1 MVFSDTIREEASD
14 NIQMPEGPTGKK
26 RGRSGLAYAWW
37 FLRRYPVLPGI
48 ILSLLVIAAIFG
60 PSLAPYERDIGA
72 VRDRHLGMGQTS
84 EYSDPP
90 IKSWWPDGYH
100 LFGADHV
107 GRDVFSR
114 LLHGARISMQVVLVS
129 LGIGSVVGIS
139 LGMVA
144 GYMAGEQTFYRYN
157 PTVILGI
164 LLSGIWIV
172 LLGLITWILMPIIAL
187 LIENIGFG
195 TFDQNVQVTNPF
207 SSFSENLAK
216 LGRGTATEGTIS
228 IPIISYLIFLIGGTL
243 ILGGAVLLLIDRFVN
258 TGPLRRRFKLWF
270 LGGGFI
276 DGLITRFV
284 DIWYAMPFLMVALIV
299 VLIFGRGLNV
309 LLFVLALISWT
320 SFVRVV
326 RAQVMVLKELD
337 YVDAAKVCGASH
349 FRILYKHLLP
359 GIFNIAIVV
368 GTLSTSGLILS
379 EAVLSFVGAGIQP
392 PKPAWGVMTNE
403 GRDYLTI
410 APHQVLVPSLA
421 IFLVCLSLNFLGDWL
436 RDRLD
441 PRMRQIE

>member
-1 MVFSDTIREEASD
+1 MVIENSEIPLGDTDKNR
-14 NIQMPEGPTGKK
+14 
-26 RGRSGLAYAWW
+26 RRFGLSYIWW
-37 FLRRYPVLPGI
+37 FLRRYPVFPGI

-107 GRDVFSR
+107 G
-114 LLHGARISMQVVLVS
+114 
-129 LGIGSVVGIS
+129 IGSVVGIS

-164 LLSGIWIV
+164 LLSGIWIL

-187 LIENIGFG
+187 IIENIGLG
-195 TFDQNVQVTNPF
+195 TFAQSVQVTNPF
-207 SSFSENLAK
+207 SSFSENLTK
-216 LGRGTATEGTIS
+216 LGRGTGTDGTIS
-228 IPIISYLIFLIGGTL
+228 IPIMSYLICLIGGIL

-258 TGPLRRRFKLWF
+258 TGPLRKRFKLWF

-359 GIFNIAIVV
+359 GLFNIAIVV
-368 GTLSTSGLILS
+368 
-379 EAVLSFVGAGIQP
+379 
-392 PKPAWGVMTNE
+392 
-403 GRDYLTI
+403 
-410 APHQVLVPSLA
+410 
-421 IFLVCLSLNFLGDWL
+421 
-436 RDRLD
+436 
-441 PRMRQIE
+441 